1 MFTTRPTLQGT
12 FGMVS
17 STHWLASQSAMAV
30 LEDGG
35 NAYDAAVAAGFVL
48 HVVEPHLNGPA
59 GEVPIIL
66 APAGGE
72 VRVLCGQGVA
82 PAGATI
88 AHYRGLGLDLV
99 PGTGPLA
106 AAVPGAFDAWMLLL
120 RDHGTKSLADVL
132 KYAIGYAEDGHAPVE
147 RVGETVET
155 VRELFE
161 TEWTSSA
168 DVYLPDGRPPR
179 PGELFRN
186 PALAGTWR
194 RLLAEAVQEA
204 GARQAP
210 GARGGGERIAEI
222 EAARRIWREGFI
234 AEALVRQAARPTMDT
249 SGERHSGT
257 LTAADLADWSASY
270 EAPATYDWRGWT
282 LCKAGPWSQGP
293 VLLQQLALLPPELPR
308 YGSAEYVHLLIEGC
322 KLAMADREAWYGDAG
337 EVPLEELL
345 SEEYN
350 AGRRALVGE
359 KASYEL
365 RPGSPGGQAPRL
377 SAHARVVAA
386 GTAGEDGFDAL
397 GVPGAGEP
405 TVARAGSAA
414 GAGEPT
420 VAGAG
425 AGAGAGHA
433 GAGATGV
440 GAGWAGAGR
449 VGAGLEEPTVAE
461 PPASSAPGE
470 PDVSADGATRG
481 DTCHLDIVD
490 RWGNMVAA
498 TPSGGWLQSNPVV
511 PELGFP
517 LGTRL
522 QMAWLD
528 EGLPNSLT
536 PGRRPRTTLTPSL
549 ALRDGVPIM
558 AFGTPGGDQQDQ
570 WQLHFFLAV
579 ALRAEVRGGLDLQGA
594 IDAPNWHNDSFPG
607 SFYPRGMR
615 HGSVTVESRV
625 DREMV
630 EGLCRLG
637 HDVEVGDAW
646 SEGRL
651 CAVAR
656 DPRTG
661 VLSAAANPRGMQG
674 YAVGR

>member
-17 STHWLASQSAMAV
+17 STHYLASQSAMAV

-72 VRVLCGQGVA
+72 VRVLCGQGGA
-82 PAGATI
+82 PAGATV
-88 AHYRGLGLDLV
+88 AHYKSLGLDLV

-120 RDHGTKSLADVL
+120 KDHGTKSLADVL

-161 TEWTSSA
+161 NEWPSSA
-168 DVYLPDGRPPR
+168 EVYLVDGKAPA
-179 PGELFRN
+179 PGELLRN
-186 PALAGTWR
+186 PQLAATWKR
-194 RLLAEAVQEA
+194 VIAESGEA
-204 GARQAP
+204 GADRAAQ
-210 GARGGGERIAEI
+210 I

-234 AEALVRQAARPTMDT
+234 ADALVRQAGRPTLDT
-249 SGERHSGT
+249 SGERHTGT
-257 LTAADLADWSASY
+257 LTAADLATWEATY
-270 EAPATYDWRGWT
+270 EAPATYDWNGWT
-282 LCKAGPWSQGP
+282 LCKAGGWSQGP
-293 VLLQQLALLPPELPR
+293 VLLQQLAVLPPELPA
-308 YGSAEYVHLLIEGC
+308 YGSADYVHLLIEGC
-322 KLAMADREAWYGDAG
+322 KLAMADREAWYGDA
-337 EVPLEELL
+337 EDVPVDALL
-345 SEEYN
+345 SDDYN
-350 AGRRALVGE
+350 AARRALIDPA
-359 KASYEL
+359 KASHEL
-365 RPGSPGGQAPRL
+365 RPGSPLGAEPRL
-377 SAHARVVAA
+377 STHATAVAA
-386 GTAGEDGFDAL
+386 GEPGFDAM
-397 GVPGAGEP
+397 GV
-405 TVARAGSAA
+405 A

-420 VAGAG
+420 VAKS
-425 AGAGAGHA
+425 
-433 GAGATGV
+433 
-440 GAGWAGAGR
+440 
-449 VGAGLEEPTVAE
+449 PTSPV
-461 PPASSAPGE
+461 PGE
-470 PDVSADGATRG
+470 PDVGTDGLTRG

-549 ALRDGVPIM
+549 ALKDGVPVL

-579 ALRAEVRGGLDLQGA
+579 ALRSAVRGGLDLQGA

-607 SFYPRGMR
+607 SFFPRGMR
-615 HGSVTVESRV
+615 PGSVTVESRMDEEV
-625 DREMV
+625 VAELR
-630 EGLCRLG
+630 RRG
-637 HDVEVGDAW
+637 HDVTVGDAW

>member
-17 STHWLASQSAMAV
+17 TTHWLASQCAMAV

-66 APAGGE
+66 APADGE

-82 PAGATI
+82 PAGASI
-88 AHYRGLGLDLV
+88 EHYRGLGLDLV

-120 RDHGTKSLADVL
+120 RDHGTKDLADVL

-147 RVGETVET
+147 NVGATVES
-155 VRELFE
+155 VRVLFE
-161 TEWTSSA
+161 EEWTSSA
-168 DVYLPDGRPPR
+168 EVYLPGGKAPR

-186 PALAGTWR
+186 PALAATWR
-194 RLLAEAVQEA
+194 RLLAEVEGTGDREA
-204 GARQAP
+204 R
-210 GARGGGERIAEI
+210 I
-222 EAARRIWREGFI
+222 EAARAVWRSGFI
-234 AEALVRQAARPTMDT
+234 AEALVRQAGRPTMDT
-249 SGERHSGT
+249 SGERHTGT
-257 LTAADLADWSASY
+257 LTMADLATWSASY
-270 EAPATYDWRGWT
+270 ETPATYDWKGWT

-293 VLLQQLALLPPELPR
+293 VLLQQLALLPPELPE
-308 YGSAEYVHLLIEGC
+308 YGSAAYVHLLVENC
-322 KLAMADREAWYGDAG
+322 KLAMADREAWYGDAAP
-337 EVPLEELL
+337 VPLAELL
-345 SEEYN
+345 SDEYN
-350 AGRRALVGE
+350 AARRALVGDT
-359 KASYEL
+359 ASYEL
-365 RPGSPGGQAPRL
+365 RPGSPGGRAPRM
-377 SAHARVVAA
+377 SAHARVVASA
-386 GTAGEDGFDAL
+386 EPGDGSAEPGFNPL
-397 GVPGAGEP
+397 GVGEP
-405 TVARAGSAA
+405 TVASHG
-414 GAGEPT
+414 G
-420 VAGAG
+420 
-425 AGAGAGHA
+425 
-433 GAGATGV
+433 
-440 GAGWAGAGR
+440 
-449 VGAGLEEPTVAE
+449 
-461 PPASSAPGE
+461 
-470 PDVSADGATRG
+470 TRG
-481 DTCHLDIVD
+481 DTCHLDVVD

-498 TPSGGWLQSNPVV
+498 TPSGGWLQSNPVA

-549 ALRDGVPIM
+549 ALHDGVPVM

-579 ALRAEVRGGLDLQGA
+579 ALRPPVRGGLDLQGA

-607 SFYPRGMR
+607 SFFPRGMR
-615 HGSVTVESRV
+615 PGSVTVESRTPPEV
-625 DREMV
+625 VAELR
-630 EGLCRLG
+630 RRG
-637 HDVEVGDAW
+637 HGVTVGAPW

-656 DPRTG
+656 DPETG

>member
-35 NAYDAAVAAGFVL
+35 NAFDAAVAAGFVL

-59 GEVPIIL
+59 GEVPIVL
-66 APAGGE
+66 APAGGP

-82 PAGATI
+82 PAGASV

-106 AAVPGAFDAWMLLL
+106 AAVPGAFDAWMVLL
-120 RDHGTKSLADVL
+120 RDHGTRTLADVL
-132 KYAIGYAEDGHAPVE
+132 KYAIGYAEDGHVPVE

-168 DVYLPDGRPPR
+168 EVYLPGGRAPR

-194 RLLAEAVQEA
+194 RLLAEVA
-204 GARQAP
+204 GA
-210 GARGGGERIAEI
+210 GGREAEI
-222 EAARRIWREGFI
+222 EAAREVWRSGFV
-234 AEALVRQAARPTMDT
+234 ARALVRQSERPTVDT
-249 SGERHSGT
+249 SGERHVGT
-257 LTAADLADWSASY
+257 LTAADLAGWSATY
-270 EAPATYDWRGWT
+270 EEPVTYDWRGWT

-293 VLLQQLALLPPELPR
+293 VMLQQLALLPAELPA
-308 YGSAEYVHLLIEGC
+308 YGSAAYVHLLVEGC
-322 KLAMADREAWYGDAG
+322 KLAMADREAWYGDAAG
-337 EVPLEELL
+337 VPLDDLL
-345 SEEYN
+345 SESYN
-350 AGRRALVGE
+350 AARRALVGE
-359 KASYEL
+359 KASFEL
-365 RPGSPGGQAPRL
+365 RPGGPGGREPVM
-377 SAHARVVAA
+377 SGHARVVASGA
-386 GTAGEDGFDAL
+386 GGFDAL

-405 TVARAGSAA
+405 TVARAA
-414 GAGEPT
+414 
-420 VAGAG
+420 
-425 AGAGAGHA
+425 
-433 GAGATGV
+433 
-440 GAGWAGAGR
+440 
-449 VGAGLEEPTVAE
+449 AE
-461 PPASSAPGE
+461 PEVA
-470 PDVSADGATRG
+470 ADGGTRG
-481 DTCHLDIVD
+481 DTCHLDVVD

-522 QMAWLD
+522 QMAWLE
-528 EGLPNSLT
+528 EGLPNALT

-549 ALRDGVPIM
+549 ALRDGVPVM

-570 WQLHFFLAV
+570 WQTHFFLSV
-579 ALRAEVRGGLDLQGA
+579 ALRPRVRGGLDLQGA

-607 SFYPRGMR
+607 SFFPRGMR
-615 HGSVTVESRV
+615 PGSLTVESRMEEAV
-625 DREMV
+625 V
-630 EGLCRLG
+630 EELRRRG
-637 HDVEVGDAW
+637 HDVTVAGAW
-646 SEGRL
+646 TEGRL

-656 DPRTG
+656 DPETG
-661 VLSAAANPRGMQG
+661 VLSAAANARGMQG

>member
-30 LEDGG
+30 LESGG
-35 NAYDAAVAAGFVL
+35 NAYDAAVAGAFVL

-59 GEVPIIL
+59 GEVPILL

-72 VRVLCGQGVA
+72 VTVLCGQGVA
-82 PAGATI
+82 PAGATV

-120 RDHGTKSLADVL
+120 RDHGTKSLEDVL
-132 KYAIGYAEDGHAPVE
+132 GYAIGYAEHGHAPVE
-147 RVGETVET
+147 NVGATVRA

-161 TEWTSSA
+161 REWTSSA
-168 DVYLPDGRPPR
+168 EVYLPDGEPPR
-179 PGELFRN
+179 PGVLLRN
-186 PALAGTWR
+186 PALAATWK
-194 RLLAEAVQEA
+194 RLLAETA
-204 GARQAP
+204 GAGDRE
-210 GARGGGERIAEI
+210 ARI
-222 EAARRIWREGFI
+222 EAAREVWRSGFV
-234 AEALVRQAARPTMDT
+234 AEALVRQAARPTLDT
-249 SGERHSGT
+249 SGERHTGT
-257 LTAADLADWSASY
+257 LTAADLASWSASY
-270 EAPATYDWRGWT
+270 EAPAAYDWNGWT
-282 LCKAGPWSQGP
+282 VCKAGPWSQGP
-293 VLLQQLALLPPELPR
+293 VLLQQLALLPPELPAH
-308 YGSAEYVHLLIEGC
+308 GSADYVHLLVEGC
-322 KLAMADREAWYGDAG
+322 KLAMADREAWYGDAAP
-337 EVPLEELL
+337 VPLAALL
-345 SEEYN
+345 DDGYN
-350 AGRRALVGE
+350 AQRRRLIGD

-365 RPGSPGGQAPRL
+365 RPGGPGGRTPRL
-377 SAHARVVAA
+377 SAHAYVVATDDPA
-386 GTAGEDGFDAL
+386 FD
-397 GVPGAGEP
+397 PMGAGEP
-405 TVARAGSAA
+405 TVAKG
-414 GAGEPT
+414 
-420 VAGAG
+420 
-425 AGAGAGHA
+425 
-433 GAGATGV
+433 
-440 GAGWAGAGR
+440 
-449 VGAGLEEPTVAE
+449 
-461 PPASSAPGE
+461 PASPVPGE
-470 PDVSADGATRG
+470 PEVGPGGATRG
-481 DTCHLDIVD
+481 DTCHLDVVD

-522 QMAWLD
+522 QMTWLE

-536 PGRRPRTTLTPSL
+536 PGRRPRTTLTPSI
-549 ALRDGVPIM
+549 ALRDGVPVL

-579 ALRAEVRGGLDLQGA
+579 ALRAGVRGGLDLQGA
-594 IDAPNWHNDSFPG
+594 IDAPNWHNDGFPG

-615 HGSVTVESRV
+615 PGSVTVESRMPAEV
-625 DREMV
+625 V
-630 EGLCRLG
+630 EGLRRRG
-637 HDVEVGDAW
+637 HDVTVGDPW

>member
-1 MFTTRPTLQGT
+1 MQFTTRPTLQGT

-35 NAYDAAVAAGFVL
+35 NAFDAAVAGAFVL

-59 GEVPIIL
+59 GEVPILL

-88 AHYRGLGLDLV
+88 AHYQGLGLELV

-120 RDHGTKSLADVL
+120 RDHGTKSLADIL
-132 KYAIGYAEDGHAPVE
+132 KYAIGYAEHGHAPVD
-147 RVGETVET
+147 RVGETVES
-155 VRELFE
+155 VRRLFE

-168 DVYLPDGRPPR
+168 EVYLRDGKAPVA
-179 PGELFRN
+179 GELLRN
-186 PALAGTWR
+186 PALAATWK
-194 RLLAEAVQEA
+194 RLLTEVSGAGDREAQ
-204 GARQAP
+204 
-210 GARGGGERIAEI
+210 I
-222 EAARRIWREGFI
+222 EAARQVWRSGFI
-234 AEALVRQAARPTMDT
+234 AEALVRQSARPTMDT

-257 LTAADLADWSASY
+257 LTAADLAGWSAGY
-270 EAPATYDWRGWT
+270 ETPATYDWNGWT
-282 LCKAGPWSQGP
+282 VCKAGPWSQGP
-293 VLLQQLALLPPELPR
+293 VLLQQLALLPPELPA
-308 YGSAEYVHLLIEGC
+308 YGSPEYVHLLIEGC
-322 KLAMADREAWYGDAG
+322 KLAMADREAWYGDAA
-337 EVPLEELL
+337 EVPLDDLL
-345 SEEYN
+345 SDTYN
-350 AGRRALVGE
+350 AERRALVGG

-365 RPGSPGGQAPRL
+365 RPGAPGGRPARL
-377 SAHARVVAA
+377 SVRARAVAA
-386 GTAGEDGFDAL
+386 DEPGFDPM
-397 GVPGAGEP
+397 GVGEP
-405 TVARAGSAA
+405 TVAKS
-414 GAGEPT
+414 PT
-420 VAGAG
+420 SPV
-425 AGAGAGHA
+425 
-433 GAGATGV
+433 
-440 GAGWAGAGR
+440 
-449 VGAGLEEPTVAE
+449 
-461 PPASSAPGE
+461 PGE
-470 PDVSADGATRG
+470 PDVAADGTTRG
-481 DTCHLDIVD
+481 DTCHLDVVD

-522 QMAWLD
+522 QMTWLD

-536 PGRRPRTTLTPSL
+536 PGRRPRTTLTPSI
-549 ALRDGVPIM
+549 ALRDGVPVL

-570 WQLHFFLAV
+570 WQLHFFLAA
-579 ALRAEVRGGLDLQGA
+579 ALRPAIRGGLDLQGA

-607 SFYPRGMR
+607 SFFPRGMR
-615 HGSVTVESRV
+615 PGSVTVESRTDPKV
-625 DREMV
+625 V
-630 EGLCRLG
+630 EELRRRG
-637 HDVEVGDAW
+637 HDVTVGEAW

>member
-1 MFTTRPTLQGT
+1 MSFTTRPTLQGT

-35 NAYDAAVAAGFVL
+35 NAYDAAVAGAFVL

-59 GEVPIIL
+59 GEVPILL

-82 PAGATI
+82 PAGATV
-88 AHYRGLGLDLV
+88 AHYKGLSLDLV

-120 RDHGTKSLADVL
+120 RDHGTKSLAQVL

-147 RVGETVET
+147 NVGATVES

-168 DVYLPDGRPPR
+168 DVYLPDGKAPR
-179 PGELFRN
+179 PGSLFRN
-186 PALAGTWR
+186 PALAATWK
-194 RLLAEAVQEA
+194 RLIAEVA
-204 GARQAP
+204 GAGDRVAQ
-210 GARGGGERIAEI
+210 I
-222 EAARRIWREGFI
+222 EAAREVWRTGFI
-234 AEALVRQAARPTMDT
+234 AEALVRQARRPTMDT
-249 SGERHSGT
+249 SGTRHTGT
-257 LTAADLADWSASY
+257 LTAADLAGWSATY
-270 EAPATYDWRGWT
+270 ETPTTYDWNGWT

-308 YGSAEYVHLLIEGC
+308 YGSAEYVHLLVEGC
-322 KLAMADREAWYGDAG
+322 KLAMADREAWYGDAA
-337 EVPLEELL
+337 EVPLAELL
-345 SEEYN
+345 SARYN
-350 AGRRALVGE
+350 AGRRELVGD

-365 RPGSPGGQAPRL
+365 RPGSPGGREPRL
-377 SAHARVVAA
+377 SAHARVVV
-386 GTAGEDGFDAL
+386 TDEPGFSPM
-397 GVPGAGEP
+397 GVGEP
-405 TVARAGSAA
+405 TVAKN
-414 GAGEPT
+414 PT
-420 VAGAG
+420 SPV
-425 AGAGAGHA
+425 
-433 GAGATGV
+433 
-440 GAGWAGAGR
+440 
-449 VGAGLEEPTVAE
+449 
-461 PPASSAPGE
+461 PGE
-470 PDVSADGATRG
+470 PEIAPDGTTMG

-522 QMAWLD
+522 QMTWLE

-536 PGRRPRTTLTPSL
+536 PGRRPRTTLTPSI
-549 ALRDGVPIM
+549 ALRDGVPVL

-579 ALRAEVRGGLDLQGA
+579 ALRSPVRGGLDLQGA

-615 HGSVTVESRV
+615 PGSLTVESRTDPGV
-625 DREMV
+625 VAELR
-630 EGLCRLG
+630 RRG
-637 HDVEVGDAW
+637 HDVTVGEPW

-656 DPRTG
+656 DPETG
-661 VLSAAANPRGMQG
+661 VLSAGANPRGMQG

>member
-59 GEVPIIL
+59 GEVPVIL

-72 VRVLCGQGVA
+72 VQVLCGQGPA
-82 PAGATI
+82 PAGATV
-88 AHYRGLGLDLV
+88 AHYRSLGLGLV
-99 PGTGPLA
+99 PGTGPVA

-120 RDHGTKSLADVL
+120 RDHGTRTVAEVL
-132 KYAIGYAEDGHAPVE
+132 RYAIGYAEDGHPPVE
-147 RVGETVET
+147 RVGRTVES

-161 TEWTSSA
+161 TQWPTSA
-168 DVYLPDGRPPR
+168 AVYLPGGASPR

-186 PALAGTWR
+186 PALAATWR
-194 RLLAEAVQEA
+194 RLIAEAEET
-204 GARQAP
+204 
-210 GARGGGERIAEI
+210 GGEDRTAQI
-222 EAARRIWREGFI
+222 EAARAIWREGFI
-234 AEALVRQAARPTMDT
+234 AEALVRQAAVPTMDT
-249 SGERHSGT
+249 SGDRHTGT
-257 LTAADLADWSASY
+257 LTAADLAGWSASY
-270 EAPATYDWRGWT
+270 EAPATYDWNGWT
-282 LCKAGPWSQGP
+282 LAKAGGWSQGP
-293 VLLQQLALLPPELPR
+293 AFLQQLALLPAELPR
-308 YGSAEYVHLLIEGC
+308 YGSEEYVHLLIEGC
-322 KLAMADREAWYGDAG
+322 KLAMADREAWYGDAD
-337 EVPLEELL
+337 EVPLAALL
-345 SEEYN
+345 SEPYN
-350 AGRRALVGE
+350 AARRALVTE
-359 KASYEL
+359 RASHEL
-365 RPGSPGGQAPRL
+365 RPGSPDGRTPAL
-377 SAHARVVAA
+377 SEHAHAVAA
-386 GTAGEDGFDAL
+386 GGSGTEAAGIPAA
-397 GVPGAGEP
+397 GVGEPTVAKEGAGEP
-405 TVARAGSAA
+405 TVAKE

-420 VAGAG
+420 
-425 AGAGAGHA
+425 
-433 GAGATGV
+433 AT
-440 GAGWAGAGR
+440 ADR
-449 VGAGLEEPTVAE
+449 T
-461 PPASSAPGE
+461 GE
-470 PDVSADGATRG
+470 PSVGADGATRG
-481 DTCHLDIVD
+481 DTCHVDIVD
-490 RWGNMVAA
+490 RWGNMVSA

-536 PGRRPRTTLTPSL
+536 PGRRPRTTLTPTL
-549 ALRDGVPIM
+549 ALRDGVPVM

-607 SFYPRGMR
+607 SFFPRGMLP
-615 HGSVTVESRV
+615 GSVTVEAGMDPEV
-625 DREMV
+625 V
-630 EGLCRLG
+630 AGLRRRG
-637 HDVEVGDAW
+637 HDVTVGDAW
-646 SEGRL
+646 SEGRM

-661 VLSAAANPRGMQG
+661 ILSAAANPRGMQG

>member
-35 NAYDAAVAAGFVL
+35 NAYDAAVAGAFVL

-59 GEVPIIL
+59 GEVPILL

-82 PAGATI
+82 PAGADV

-120 RDHGTKSLADVL
+120 RDHGTKPLADIL
-132 KYAIGYAEDGHAPVE
+132 KYAIGYAEHGHAPVE
-147 RVGETVET
+147 NVGATVET

-161 TEWTSSA
+161 TEWTTSA
-168 DVYLPDGRPPR
+168 DVYLPDGKAPR

-186 PALAGTWR
+186 PALAATWK
-194 RLLAEAVQEA
+194 RLLAEVA
-204 GARQAP
+204 GAGDRTAQ
-210 GARGGGERIAEI
+210 I
-222 EAARRIWREGFI
+222 EAAREVWRTGFI
-234 AEALVRQAARPTMDT
+234 AQALVRQARRPTMDT
-249 SGERHSGT
+249 SGVRHTGT
-257 LTAADLADWSASY
+257 LTAADLAGWSATY
-270 EAPATYDWRGWT
+270 EAPATYDWNGWT
-282 LCKAGPWSQGP
+282 VCKAGPWSQGP

-308 YGSAEYVHLLIEGC
+308 YGSADYVHLLIEGC
-322 KLAMADREAWYGDAG
+322 KLAMADREAWYGDAA
-337 EVPLEELL
+337 EVPLDALL
-345 SEEYN
+345 SDTYN
-350 AGRRALVGE
+350 ARRRQLVGK
-359 KASYEL
+359 KASYES
-365 RPGSPGGQAPRL
+365 RPGSPDGRIPRT
-377 SAHARVVAA
+377 SAHARA
-386 GTAGEDGFDAL
+386 GIGDGAGFDRL
-397 GVPGAGEP
+397 GAGEP
-405 TVARAGSAA
+405 TVAVHDGP
-414 GAGEPT
+414 GVGEPT
-420 VAGAG
+420 VAKPRISP
-425 AGAGAGHA
+425 
-433 GAGATGV
+433 V
-440 GAGWAGAGR
+440 
-449 VGAGLEEPTVAE
+449 
-461 PPASSAPGE
+461 PGE
-470 PDVSADGATRG
+470 PEFEVTADGHTRG
-481 DTCHLDIVD
+481 DTCHLDVVD

-522 QMAWLD
+522 QMTWLE

-536 PGRRPRTTLTPSL
+536 PGRRPRTTLTPSI
-549 ALRDGVPIM
+549 ALRDGIPVM

-579 ALRAEVRGGLDLQGA
+579 ALRATVRGGLDLQGA

-607 SFYPRGMR
+607 SFYPRGTR
-615 HGSVTVESRV
+615 PGSVTVEARMDPDV
-625 DREMV
+625 VAELR
-630 EGLCRLG
+630 GRG
-637 HDVEVGDAW
+637 HDVTVGAPW

>member
-48 HVVEPHLNGPA
+48 HVVEPHLNGPG
-59 GEVPIIL
+59 GEVPIII

-88 AHYRGLGLDLV
+88 ERYRGLGLDLV

-120 RDHGTKSLADVL
+120 RDHGTKRLADIL

-147 RVGETVET
+147 GIGATVES

-168 DVYLPDGRPPR
+168 DVYLPGGQAPR

-186 PALAGTWR
+186 PALAATWK
-194 RLLAEAVQEA
+194 RLLAEVA
-204 GARQAP
+204 GA
-210 GARGGGERIAEI
+210 GDRIAQI
-222 EAARRIWREGFI
+222 EAAREVWRTGFI
-234 AEALVRQAARPTMDT
+234 AEALVRQSARPTRDT
-249 SGERHSGT
+249 SGEHHTGT
-257 LTAADLADWSASY
+257 LTATDLASWSATY
-270 EAPATYDWRGWT
+270 EAPATYDWHGWT

-293 VLLQQLALLPPELPR
+293 AFLQQLALLPPELPA
-308 YGSAEYVHLLIEGC
+308 YESADYVHLLIEGC
-322 KLAMADREAWYGDAG
+322 KLAMADREAWYGDASG
-337 EVPLEELL
+337 GADVPLDELL
-345 SEEYN
+345 SDAYN
-350 AGRRALVGE
+350 AARQTLIGD

-365 RPGSPGGQAPRL
+365 RPGSPGGHTPRL
-377 SAHARVVAA
+377 CAHARVVATDEP
-386 GTAGEDGFDAL
+386 GLSPLGAGEPTVAVGA
-397 GVPGAGEP
+397 VPGAGEP
-405 TVARAGSAA
+405 TAA
-414 GAGEPT
+414 KLPTSPVPGEPT
-420 VAGAG
+420 VA
-425 AGAGAGHA
+425 
-433 GAGATGV
+433 
-440 GAGWAGAGR
+440 
-449 VGAGLEEPTVAE
+449 
-461 PPASSAPGE
+461 
-470 PDVSADGATRG
+470 ADGRTRG
-481 DTCHLDIVD
+481 DTCHLDVVD

-522 QMAWLD
+522 QMTWLE

-536 PGRRPRTTLTPSL
+536 PGRRPRTTLTPSV
-549 ALRDGVPIM
+549 ALREGVPVL

-579 ALRAEVRGGLDLQGA
+579 ALRPKVRGGLDLQGA

-615 HGSVTVESRV
+615 PGSVTVEAR
-625 DREMV
+625 MPGGTV
-630 EGLCRLG
+630 EELRRRG
-637 HDVEVGDAW
+637 HDVTIGDAW
-646 SEGRL
+646 SEGRM
-651 CAVAR
+651 CVVAR
-656 DPRTG
+656 DPETG

>member
-35 NAYDAAVAAGFVL
+35 NAFDAAVAAGFVL

-72 VRVLCGQGVA
+72 VRVLCGQGPA

-88 AHYRGLGLDLV
+88 EHYRGLGLDLV

-106 AAVPGAFDAWMLLL
+106 AAVPGAFDAWMVLL
-120 RDHGTKSLADVL
+120 RDHGTRTLAEVL
-132 KYAIGYAEDGHAPVE
+132 TYAIGYAEDGHPPVG

-155 VRELFE
+155 VRGLFE

-168 DVYLPDGRPPR
+168 EVYLPGGRAPR

-186 PALAGTWR
+186 PALAATWR
-194 RLLAEAVQEA
+194 RLIAEAGE
-204 GARQAP
+204 
-210 GARGGGERIAEI
+210 GERTEQI
-222 EAARRIWREGFI
+222 ERARAVWREGFI
-234 AEALVRQAARPTMDT
+234 AEALVRQSARPAMDT
-249 SGERHSGT
+249 SGTRHTGT
-257 LTAADLADWSASY
+257 LAAADLAGWSAAY

-282 LCKAGPWSQGP
+282 VCKAGGWSQGP
-293 VLLQQLALLPPELPR
+293 AFLQQLALLPPELPE
-308 YGSAEYVHLLIEGC
+308 YGSAAYVHLLVEGC
-322 KLAMADREAWYGDAG
+322 KLAMADREAWYGDAAD
-337 EVPLEELL
+337 VPVDALL
-345 SEEYN
+345 SEPYN
-350 AGRRALVGE
+350 AQRRALIGE

-365 RPGSPGGQAPRL
+365 RPGSPAGRAPEL
-377 SAHARVVAA
+377 SAHALRVAA
-386 GTAGEDGFDAL
+386 GEPGFDAM
-397 GVPGAGEP
+397 GI
-405 TVARAGSAA
+405 A

-420 VAGAG
+420 VA
-425 AGAGAGHA
+425 
-433 GAGATGV
+433 
-440 GAGWAGAGR
+440 
-449 VGAGLEEPTVAE
+449 E
-461 PPASSAPGE
+461 
-470 PDVSADGATRG
+470 DGGTRG

-490 RWGNMVAA
+490 RWGNMIAA

-528 EGLPNSLT
+528 PGLPNSLT

-549 ALRDGVPIM
+549 ALRDGVPVM

-570 WQLHFFLAV
+570 WQVHFFLAV
-579 ALRAEVRGGLDLQGA
+579 ALRGTVRGGLDLQGA

-615 HGSVTVESRV
+615 PGSVTVESRTDPEV
-625 DREMV
+625 VAELR
-630 EGLCRLG
+630 RRG
-637 HDVEVGDAW
+637 HDVTVGDAW

-656 DPRTG
+656 DPETG

>member
-30 LEDGG
+30 LERGG

-48 HVVEPHLNGPA
+48 HVVEPHLCGPA
-59 GEVPIIL
+59 GEVPVIV

-88 AHYRGLGLDLV
+88 AHYRSLGLELV

-120 RDHGTKSLADVL
+120 RDHGTKSLAEVL
-132 KYAIGYAEDGHAPVE
+132 DHAIGYAEHGHPPVE
-147 RVGETVET
+147 RLCETVET
-155 VRELFE
+155 VRGLFE

-168 DVYLPDGRPPR
+168 EVYLPGGQAPA
-179 PGELFRN
+179 PGTLFRN
-186 PALAGTWR
+186 PALAATWR
-194 RLLAEAVQEA
+194 RLIAEAEA
-204 GARQAP
+204 AASDRTGQ
-210 GARGGGERIAEI
+210 I
-222 EAARRIWREGFI
+222 EAARVVWRAGFV
-234 AEALVRQAARPTMDT
+234 AEALVRQAGRPTMDT
-249 SGERHSGT
+249 SGARHSGT
-257 LTAADLADWSASY
+257 LTAADLAGWSATY
-270 EAPATYDWRGWT
+270 EEPVTYDWNGWT
-282 LCKAGPWSQGP
+282 LCKAGGWSQGP
-293 VLLQQLALLPPELPR
+293 AFLQQLALLPPELPA
-308 YGSAEYVHLLIEGC
+308 YGSAEYVHLLVEGC
-322 KLAMADREAWYGDAG
+322 KLAMADREAWYGDAA
-337 EVPLEELL
+337 EVPLRDLL
-345 SEEYN
+345 SEPYN
-350 AGRRALVGE
+350 RARRALIGD

-365 RPGSPGGQAPRL
+365 RPGRPGRRTPVLSPR
-377 SAHARVVAA
+377 AA
-386 GTAGEDGFDAL
+386 DVLGDGPGPGAGAM
-397 GVPGAGEP
+397 GAGEP
-405 TVARAGSAA
+405 TVAR
-414 GAGEPT
+414 
-420 VAGAG
+420 
-425 AGAGAGHA
+425 
-433 GAGATGV
+433 
-440 GAGWAGAGR
+440 
-449 VGAGLEEPTVAE
+449 
-461 PPASSAPGE
+461 
-470 PDVSADGATRG
+470 DGAVQG
-481 DTCHLDIVD
+481 DTCHLDVVD

-522 QMAWLD
+522 QMTWL
-528 EGLPNSLT
+528 EPGLPNSLT

-549 ALRDGVPIM
+549 ALRDGVPVM

-579 ALRAEVRGGLDLQGA
+579 ALRPPVRGGYDLQGA
-594 IDAPNWHNDSFPG
+594 VDAPNWHNDAFPG

-615 HGSVTVESRV
+615 PGSVTVESRTPPEV
-625 DREMV
+625 VAGLRE
-630 EGLCRLG
+630 RG
-637 HDVEVGDAW
+637 HDVTVGGPW

-651 CAVAR
+651 CVVAR

>member
-66 APAGGE
+66 APVGGE

-132 KYAIGYAEDGHAPVE
+132 KYATGYAEDGHAPVE

-186 PALAGTWR
+186 PALAATWR
-194 RLLAEAVQEA
+194 RLVAEAAEEA
-204 GARQAP
+204 GVRREADAGREP
-210 GARGGGERIAEI
+210 GARSGGDRVAEI

-234 AEALVRQAARPTMDT
+234 AEALIRQAARPTMDT

-257 LTAADLADWSASY
+257 LTAADLAGWSASY

-322 KLAMADREAWYGDAG
+322 KLAMADREAWYGDAA
-337 EVPLEELL
+337 EVP
-345 SEEYN
+345 
-350 AGRRALVGE
+350 
-359 KASYEL
+359 
-365 RPGSPGGQAPRL
+365 
-377 SAHARVVAA
+377 
-386 GTAGEDGFDAL
+386 
-397 GVPGAGEP
+397 
-405 TVARAGSAA
+405 
-414 GAGEPT
+414 
-420 VAGAG
+420 
-425 AGAGAGHA
+425 
-433 GAGATGV
+433 
-440 GAGWAGAGR
+440 
-449 VGAGLEEPTVAE
+449 
-461 PPASSAPGE
+461 
-470 PDVSADGATRG
+470 
-481 DTCHLDIVD
+481 
-490 RWGNMVAA
+490 
-498 TPSGGWLQSNPVV
+498 
-511 PELGFP
+511 
-517 LGTRL
+517 
-522 QMAWLD
+522 
-528 EGLPNSLT
+528 
-536 PGRRPRTTLTPSL
+536 
-549 ALRDGVPIM
+549 
-558 AFGTPGGDQQDQ
+558 
-570 WQLHFFLAV
+570 
-579 ALRAEVRGGLDLQGA
+579 
-594 IDAPNWHNDSFPG
+594 
-607 SFYPRGMR
+607 
-615 HGSVTVESRV
+615 
-625 DREMV
+625 
-630 EGLCRLG
+630 
-637 HDVEVGDAW
+637 
-646 SEGRL
+646 
-651 CAVAR
+651 
-656 DPRTG
+656 
-661 VLSAAANPRGMQG
+661 
-674 YAVGR
+674 

>member
-1 MFTTRPTLQGT
+1 MFTSRPTLQGT

-30 LEDGG
+30 LESGG
-35 NAYDAAVAAGFVL
+35 NAYDAAVAGAFVL

-59 GEVPIIL
+59 GEVPILL

-82 PAGATI
+82 PAGATV

-120 RDHGTKSLADVL
+120 RDHGTRSLDDVL
-132 KYAIGYAEDGHAPVE
+132 QYAIGYAEHGHAPVE

-168 DVYLPDGRPPR
+168 DVYLPGGKAPR
-179 PGELFRN
+179 PGELFAN
-186 PALAGTWR
+186 PALAATWK
-194 RLLAEAVQEA
+194 RLLAETA
-204 GARQAP
+204 GAGGRQA
-210 GARGGGERIAEI
+210 RI
-222 EAARRIWREGFI
+222 EAAREVWRTGFI
-234 AEALVRQAARPTMDT
+234 ADALVRQAARPTRDT
-249 SGERHSGT
+249 SGERHTGT
-257 LTAADLADWSASY
+257 LTAADLATWSATY
-270 EAPATYDWRGWT
+270 EAPAAYDWNGWT
-282 LCKAGPWSQGP
+282 VCKPGPWSQGP

-308 YGSAEYVHLLIEGC
+308 YGSADYVHLLVENC
-322 KLAMADREAWYGDAG
+322 KLAMADREAWYGDAAD
-337 EVPLEELL
+337 VPLDDLL
-345 SEEYN
+345 SDAYN
-350 AGRRALVGE
+350 TARRALVGE
-359 KASYEL
+359 RAENDL
-365 RPGSPGGQAPRL
+365 RPGSPGGRTPRL
-377 SAHARVVAA
+377 CAHARVAA
-386 GTAGEDGFDAL
+386 AAQEGYDAL
-397 GVPGAGEP
+397 GVGEP
-405 TVARAGSAA
+405 TVAKS
-414 GAGEPT
+414 
-420 VAGAG
+420 
-425 AGAGAGHA
+425 
-433 GAGATGV
+433 
-440 GAGWAGAGR
+440 
-449 VGAGLEEPTVAE
+449 
-461 PPASSAPGE
+461 PASPVPGE
-470 PDVSADGATRG
+470 PEILADGTTRG
-481 DTCHLDIVD
+481 DTCHLDVVD
-490 RWGNMVAA
+490 RWGNMVSA

-522 QMAWLD
+522 QMTWLE

-536 PGRRPRTTLTPSL
+536 PGRRPRTTLTPSI
-549 ALRDGVPIM
+549 ALRDGRPVM

-579 ALRAEVRGGLDLQGA
+579 ALRAPVRGGLDLQGA

-615 HGSVTVESRV
+615 PGSVTVESRTDPAV
-625 DREMV
+625 IGELR
-630 EGLCRLG
+630 RRG
-637 HDVEVGDAW
+637 HDVTVGGPW

-656 DPRTG
+656 DPETG

>member
-59 GEVPIIL
+59 GEVPIVL

-82 PAGATI
+82 PGGATI
-88 AHYRGLGLDLV
+88 AHYRGLGLELV

-132 KYAIGYAEDGHAPVE
+132 RYAIGYAEDGHAPVE
-147 RVGETVET
+147 RVGQTVDT
-155 VRELFE
+155 VRELFA
-161 TEWTSSA
+161 TEWPSSA
-168 DVYLPDGRPPR
+168 EVYLPDGEPPR

-186 PALAGTWR
+186 PALAATWR
-194 RLLAEAVQEA
+194 RLIAEATREA
-204 GARQAP
+204 GAAGESGAVPEP
-210 GARGGGERIAEI
+210 GAAPALEPQDGGSRIAEI

-234 AEALVRQAARPTMDT
+234 AEALVRQAARPTLDT

-257 LTAADLADWSASY
+257 LTAADLASWSASY

-308 YGSAEYVHLLIEGC
+308 YGSAEYVHLLVEGC
-322 KLAMADREAWYGDAG
+322 KLAMADREAWYGDAA
-337 EVPLEELL
+337 EVPLAELL
-345 SEEYN
+345 SQEYN

-365 RPGSPGGQAPRL
+365 RPGSPGGRAPLL
-377 SAHARVVAA
+377 SGHARAVAS
-386 GTAGEDGFDAL
+386 GEGGPDAL
-397 GVPGAGEP
+397 AAPGVGEP
-405 TVARAGSAA
+405 TVAKP
-414 GAGEPT
+414 PT
-420 VAGAG
+420 SPV
-425 AGAGAGHA
+425 
-433 GAGATGV
+433 
-440 GAGWAGAGR
+440 
-449 VGAGLEEPTVAE
+449 
-461 PPASSAPGE
+461 PGE
-470 PDVSADGATRG
+470 PDVSADGGTRG

-536 PGRRPRTTLTPSL
+536 PGRRPRTTLSPSL
-549 ALRDGVPIM
+549 ALRDGVPVM

-607 SFYPRGMR
+607 SFYPRGMLP
-615 HGSVTVESRV
+615 GSVTVESRTDLGV
-625 DREMV
+625 V
-630 EGLCRLG
+630 EELRRRG
-637 HDVEVGDAW
+637 HDVQVGDAW